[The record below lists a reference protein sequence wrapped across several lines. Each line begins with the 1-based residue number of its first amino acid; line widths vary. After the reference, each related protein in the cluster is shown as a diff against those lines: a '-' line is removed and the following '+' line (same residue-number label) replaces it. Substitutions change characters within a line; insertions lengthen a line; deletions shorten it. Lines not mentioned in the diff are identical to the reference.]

1 MIINTEL
8 LLGLYQL
15 RLYLD
20 KYKYRLSDSEY
31 QIIRTAIL
39 NTADYARMSLAQEVI
54 NEGTKNSQAQSKTS

>member
-8 LLGLYQL
+8 LLGLYDL

-31 QIIRTAIL
+31 QVIRTAIL
-39 NTADYARMSLAQEVI
+39 NTADYARMSMAQEVI
-54 NEGTKNSQAQSKTS
+54 NEGNKDSQTQSKTS